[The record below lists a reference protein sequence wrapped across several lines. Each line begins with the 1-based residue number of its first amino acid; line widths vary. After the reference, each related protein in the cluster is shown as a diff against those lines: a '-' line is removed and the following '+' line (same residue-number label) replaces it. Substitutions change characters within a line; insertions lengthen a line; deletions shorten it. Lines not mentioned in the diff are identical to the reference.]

1 MTDSPPDG
9 MGGPDLDSQPPG
21 RPGASIFSLE
31 GRPAACL
38 YLVAWLLTGGGLAAL
53 IVAGLT
59 GSPVVSGVLSMAAI
73 LLLTGGLAS
82 GAGHQ
87 VLARQSR
94 PAAAYR
100 GPSPPLLFALVVA
113 GSLLVFA
120 PLIVA
125 GASLDSGPGL
135 LLQALMLGGGY
146 LLSVHLFV
154 VRTGALSWR
163 EMTGLTRPRVA
174 IGQLLA
180 GVVGAVVLMVPVN
193 LVLTLTAG
201 LLAAALDAVPASPLP
216 AVGSTADL
224 LAITLA
230 LVVVAP
236 IAEEIFF
243 RGFAVRA
250 WQRDLG
256 PVRALVRS
264 TLFFGLIHL
273 IDPGAQAGSLR
284 EAVAVAVV
292 LAVVYLPLG
301 ALFGWLYQRVGLLA
315 AIAAHASFNATTLLL
330 AILAGRLS
338 SP

>member
-1 MTDSPPDG
+1 VTDSPPDG
-9 MGGPDLDSQPPG
+9 MGGPDPESHPVG

-31 GRPAACL
+31 GRPAAGL
-38 YLVAWLLTGGGLAAL
+38 YLVSWLLTGLGLAAL

-59 GSPVVSGVLSMAAI
+59 GSQVASAVLSVAAI

-87 VLARQSR
+87 VLARRSR
-94 PAAAYR
+94 TAAAYR

-113 GSLLVFA
+113 GSLLVLV
-120 PLIVA
+120 PLVA
-125 GASLDSGPGL
+125 AGLPLDSGPGL
-135 LLQALMLGGGY
+135 LLQALVLGAGY
-146 LLSVHLFV
+146 LLSVYFLV
-154 VRTGALSWR
+154 VRTGALGWR
-163 EMTGLTRPRVA
+163 EMTRLPVPRIALGQPLAAA
-174 IGQLLA
+174 I
-180 GVVGAVVLMVPVN
+180 GAVVLMVPVN
-193 LVLTLTAG
+193 LGLTLTAG

-216 AVGSTADL
+216 AVRSTADF
-224 LAITLA
+224 LAIALA

-236 IAEEIFF
+236 VAEEIFF
-243 RGFAVRA
+243 RGFAVTA
-250 WQRDLG
+250 WARDLG

-292 LAVVYLPLG
+292 LAVIYLPLG
-301 ALFGWLYQRVGLLA
+301 GLFGWLYQRAGLLP
-315 AIAAHASFNATTLLL
+315 AIAAHASFNATTLVL
-330 AILAGRLS
+330 ALLAGRLS

>member
-1 MTDSPPDG
+1 VTDSPPDG
-9 MGGPDLDSQPPG
+9 MGGPDLDDQPPA
-21 RPGASIFSLE
+21 RPGARIFSLE
-31 GRPAACL
+31 GRPAAGL

-59 GSPVVSGVLSMAAI
+59 GAPLVSAVLSVAAV

-82 GAGHQ
+82 GAGQQ
-87 VLARQSR
+87 VLARRSR
-94 PAAAYR
+94 SAAAYR

-113 GSLLVFA
+113 GSLLVLV
-120 PLIVA
+120 PLIAA
-125 GASLDSGPGL
+125 GVPLDSGPGL
-135 LLQALMLGGGY
+135 LLQALILGGGY
-146 LLSVHLFV
+146 VLTVHFFV
-154 VRTGALSWR
+154 ARTGTLSWR
-163 EMTGLTRPRVA
+163 EMTRLPVPRVA
-174 IGQLLA
+174 LGQLLA
-180 GVVGAVVLMVPVN
+180 AAIGAVVLMVPLN

-216 AVGSTADL
+216 AVRSTADFV
-224 LAITLA
+224 AIALA

-243 RGFAVRA
+243 RGFAVTA

-256 PVRALVRS
+256 PARALVRS
-264 TLFFGLIHL
+264 ALFFGLIHL

-301 ALFGWLYQRVGLLA
+301 AVFGWLYQRGGLLP
-315 AIAAHASFNATTLLL
+315 AIAAHASFNATTLVL
-330 AILAGRLS
+330 ATLAGRLS

>member
-1 MTDSPPDG
+1 VTDSPPDG
-9 MGGPDLDSQPPG
+9 MGGPDPDSQPPT

-31 GRPAACL
+31 GRPAGGL
-38 YLVAWLLTGGGLAAL
+38 YLVAWLLSGAGLATL

-59 GSPVVSGVLSMAAI
+59 GAPVVSGVLSVVAV

-87 VLARQSR
+87 VLARRSR
-94 PAAAYR
+94 PPAAYR

-113 GSLLVFA
+113 GTLLVLV

-125 GASLDSGPGL
+125 GAALDSGPGL
-135 LLQALMLGGGY
+135 LLQAALLGAGY
-146 LLSVHLFV
+146 LLSVHFLV
-154 VRTGALSWR
+154 ARTGALSWR
-163 EMTGLTRPRVA
+163 EMTRLPLPRVA
-174 IGQLLA
+174 LA
-180 GVVGAVVLMVPVN
+180 QPLAAALGAVVLMVPFN
-193 LVLTLTAG
+193 LILTLTAG
-201 LLAAALDAVPASPLP
+201 VLAALLDAVPASPLP
-216 AVGSTADL
+216 EVRSTADY
-224 LAITLA
+224 LAIALA

-243 RGFAVRA
+243 RGFAVTA

-256 PVRALVRS
+256 AGNALVRS
-264 TLFFGLIHL
+264 ALFFGLIHL
-273 IDPGAQAGSLR
+273 IDPGAQAASLR

-301 ALFGWLYQRVGLLA
+301 ALLGWLYQRAGLIP
-315 AIAAHASFNATTLLL
+315 AIAAHASFNATTLVL
-330 AILAGRLS
+330 ATLAGRLS

>member
-1 MTDSPPDG
+1 
-9 MGGPDLDSQPPG
+9 
-21 RPGASIFSLE
+21 
-31 GRPAACL
+31 
-38 YLVAWLLTGGGLAAL
+38 LLTGGGLAAL

-59 GSPVVSGVLSMAAI
+59 GSPPVSAILSLAAI

-87 VLARQSR
+87 VLARRSR

-113 GSLLVFA
+113 GSLLVLA
-120 PLIVA
+120 PLVVA
-125 GASLDSGPGL
+125 GLSLDSGPGL
-135 LLQALMLGGGY
+135 LLQALMLGAGY
-146 LLSVHLFV
+146 LLSVLFFV

-163 EMTGLTRPRVA
+163 EMTRLPVPRVA
-174 IGQLLA
+174 LGQLLA
-180 GVVGAVVLMVPVN
+180 AVVGAVVLMVPVN

-216 AVGSTADL
+216 AVRSSADIL
-224 LAITLA
+224 GIALA

-243 RGFAVRA
+243 RGFAITA

-256 PVRALVRS
+256 PVRALARS
-264 TLFFGLIHL
+264 SLFFGLIHL

-284 EAVAVAVV
+284 EGVAVAVV

-301 ALFGWLYQRVGLLA
+301 ALFGWLYQRAGLLP
-315 AIAAHASFNATTLLL
+315 AIAAHASFNATTLAL
-330 AILAGRLS
+330 ATLAGRLS